1 MGWEAIPGMVC
12 VDFRREFEAA
22 PHQLLV
28 GKVLKDG
35 QKGSWVKNWLNW
47 AQREASVV
55 YSLVGG
61 MRERLGGSW
70 WPAKVS
76 PPQGGKWLG
85 EEVVGMGNLGLR
97 ITL

>member
-1 MGWEAIPGMVC
+1 MGKRDGVGGHARMVC

-55 YSLVGG
+55 
-61 MRERLGGSW
+61 
-70 WPAKVS
+70 
-76 PPQGGKWLG
+76 
-85 EEVVGMGNLGLR
+85 
-97 ITL
+97 